1 MVMVMMFS
9 PSLVSLKCGP
19 VVTKQAI
26 KRPGVR
32 KTRTKQ
38 FVHRSTSK
46 QGNDNTNCSVPVRLD
61 RVSND
66 GYKSCRGFRIYSQA
80 LLWNSASCRRRVRA
94 LRSLSDL
101 SLALSS
107 NVTTLNHLIRL
118 QGSQGIQIWKQRSHS
133 TPLYM
138 CFIDLQKA
146 HDSVHRGC
154 CVLCLHASVCR
165 RRC

>member
-1 MVMVMMFS
+1 MSVAGKLCRTVLVCVRMIAVPETVSSNYMVGRAGQWK
-9 PSLVSLKCGP
+9 PLY
-19 VVTKQAI
+19 
-26 KRPGVR
+26 
-32 KTRTKQ
+32 
-38 FVHRSTSK
+38 
-46 QGNDNTNCSVPVRLD
+46 VRLD

-66 GYKSCRGFRIYSQA
+66 GYKSCRGLRINSQA